1 MIKHIILW
9 KIKEE
14 FTEEE
19 KGAIRENAK
28 RELEALMG
36 KIDGL
41 VKMSVEI
48 RPLSSSNADLMLDSV
63 LRDAEALAS
72 YQKNPLHI
80 AVADT
85 FVRPFMC
92 QRLCL
97 DCPKDE
103 Q

>member
-14 FTEEE
+14 YTEEE
-19 KGAIRENAK
+19 KQVIRQNAK
-28 RELEALMG
+28 RELEGLVG

-41 VKMSVEI
+41 LTVSVEI
-48 RPLSSSNADLMLDSV
+48 RPLPSSNADLMLYSE
-63 LRDAEALAS
+63 LTDAEALAA
-72 YQKNPLHI
+72 YQKNPHHQ
-80 AVADT
+80 AVANK

-103 Q
+103 

>member
-14 FTEEE
+14 YSEEE
-19 KGAIRENAK
+19 KRMIRENAK

-36 KIDGL
+36 RIDGL
-41 VKMSVEI
+41 IKMSVEI
-48 RPLSSSNADLMLDSV
+48 RPLASSNADLMLDSE
-63 LRDAEALAS
+63 LRDTEALSS

-85 FVRPFMC
+85 FIRPFMC

-97 DCPKDE
+97 DCPKGE
-103 Q
+103 

>member
-14 FTEEE
+14 YIEEE
-19 KGAIRENAK
+19 KQVIRQNAK
-28 RELEALMG
+28 RELEGLAG
-36 KIDGL
+36 KIEGL
-41 VKMSVEI
+41 LTVSVEA
-48 RPLSSSNADLMLDSV
+48 RPLTSSNADLMLYSEF
-63 LRDAEALAS
+63 RDVEALAA
-72 YQKNPLHI
+72 YQKNPLHQ
-80 AVADT
+80 AVANT

-103 Q
+103 

>member
-14 FTEEE
+14 YSEEE
-19 KGAIRENAK
+19 KCMIRQNAK
-28 RELEALMG
+28 RELEGLVG
-36 KIDGL
+36 KIEGL
-41 VKMSVEI
+41 LMVSVET
-48 RPLSSSNADLMLDSV
+48 RPLPSSNADLMLYSE
-63 LRDAEALAS
+63 LNDAEALAA
-72 YQKNPLHI
+72 YQKNPHHQ
-80 AVADT
+80 AVANT

-103 Q
+103 